1 MQLSQE
7 TTSVLKNFAS
17 INPNLLVK
25 PGKSLRTISPTK
37 SVMARAIVDESFDKG
52 FAIFDLSQF
61 LGRLSLFDK
70 PELTISD
77 SFMEISEGEEYSEFA
92 FAAPENIVAPPE
104 KEITLPKAEINFEL
118 TEKDFSKVMKAMSV
132 SGLPEIAVTGE
143 DGKLSLQAIDSKGV
157 SKDVFT
163 INIGKTKL
171 AFRMIFRADNLK
183 IIPGDYT
190 VAISSK
196 GLAHFKSEKVEYW
209 IAVEQNSKFE
219 G

>member
-1 MQLSQE
+1 MQLSNE

-25 PGKSLRTISPTK
+25 PGSQLRTISPTK
-37 SVMARAIVDESFDKG
+37 SIMARAVIEEKFDKG
-52 FAIFDLSQF
+52 FAIFDLSQL

-70 PELTISD
+70 PELTIAD
-77 SFMEISEGEEYSEFA
+77 SYLEIEEGEEYSEFA
-92 FAAPENIVAPPE
+92 FAAQENIVAPPE
-104 KEITLPKAEINFEL
+104 KEITLPKPEIKFEL
-118 TEKDFSKVMKAMSV
+118 TGKDFSKVMKAMSV
-132 SGLPEIAVTGE
+132 SGLPEIAVTGA
-143 DGKLSLQAIDSKGV
+143 DGKLALQAVDSKGV

-171 AFRMIFRADNLK
+171 KFRMFFKADNLK
-183 IIPGDYT
+183 IIPGDYA
-190 VAISSK
+190 VEISSK
-196 GLAHFKSEKVEYW
+196 GLAHFKGEKVEYW

>member
-1 MQLSQE
+1 MQLSSE
-7 TTSVLKNFAS
+7 TTAVLKNFAS

-25 PGKSLRTISPTK
+25 PGTSLRTISPTK
-37 SVMARAIVDESFDKG
+37 SVMARAIVEENFDKG

-61 LGRLSLFDK
+61 LGRLSLFDN

-77 SFMEISEGEEYSEFA
+77 SFMEISEGDEYSEFA

-104 KEITLPKAEINFEL
+104 KEITLPKPEINFEL
-118 TEKDFSKVMKAMSV
+118 TEKNFTKVMKAMSV

-143 DGKLSLQAIDSKGV
+143 DGKLLLQAIDSKGK
-157 SKDVFT
+157 SNDVFT

-171 AFRMIFRADNLK
+171 SFTMIFRADNLK

-196 GLAHFKSEKVEYW
+196 GLANFKSEKVEYW